1 MRLRHGCVALAAAAL
16 LLSGRHASAQTP
28 APASTES
35 KDATPPAAPSKDATP
50 PAASKEP
57 SAVPY
62 VGFAPPAAP
71 LRIES
76 PSASI
81 QFGLLAQPQL
91 EVAGAPDAE
100 KTSKNLFLHRIRFI
114 VGGTLFSSFEYFFD
128 IDYPDLFKLDTFNTA
143 GGTGKNAPG
152 LNVQDAFVT
161 AKPAANLLKIDA
173 GFMLP
178 PYSHNALQ
186 GAGTLYGPDYFVN
199 SHRRNVISNIDP
211 FGSTGQSPQGRD
223 AGVQVRG
230 LLLDDHIEYRAGLFQ
245 GLRVGPE
252 PQTMSQQAQ
261 VGALNVFRVAARL
274 QINLLDAETGYFY
287 QGTYLGTK
295 KIASVGGFY
304 DFQDTYKS
312 FGADAFLDLPA
323 GPGIVTAQANYVG
336 WDGGAPNG
344 DVGAAVTK
352 LQALPK
358 STAMMFEAGYLIRAI
373 MLSPTVRVERLTVDQ
388 PTAVNPSEDR
398 FGGGLSFWP
407 YGHNSNIKAFFARVH
422 RDPCGTKEG
431 CVSGTHDFN
440 QINLQWQVYFY

>member
-1 MRLRHGCVALAAAAL
+1 MMLRHGCVALITSAL
-16 LLSGRHASAQTP
+16 LLPNRSASAQTP
-28 APASTES
+28 PGPATTES
-35 KDATPPAAPSKDATP
+35 KDPAPPSAPPKDATPPAS
-50 PAASKEP
+50 SKEP

-76 PSASI
+76 PNASI

-91 EVAGAPDAE
+91 EIAGAPDAA

-114 VGGTLFSSFEYFFD
+114 AGGTLLNAFDYFFD
-128 IDYPDLFKLDTFNTA
+128 VDYADLFKLDTANSS

-161 AKPAANLLKIDA
+161 AKPAGNLLKIDA
-173 GFMLP
+173 GYMLP
-178 PYSHNALQ
+178 PLSHNAVQ
-186 GAGTLYGPDYFVN
+186 GAGTLYGVDYFAN
-199 SHRRNVISNIDP
+199 SHRRNVISNADP
-211 FGSTGQSPQGRD
+211 FGSSGQSPQGRD

-230 LLLDDHIEYRAGLFQ
+230 LLLDDHIEYRVGIFQ
-245 GLRVGPE
+245 GLRVGPVPKVLGSDTE
-252 PQTMSQQAQ
+252 AE

-287 QGTYLGTK
+287 QGTYLGAK
-295 KIASVGGFY
+295 KILSVGGFY

-312 FGADAFLDLPA
+312 FGADAFLDLPV
-323 GPGIVTAQANYVG
+323 GPGIVTGQFNFMG
-336 WDGGAPNG
+336 WDGGTPEG
-344 DVGAAVTK
+344 GMAATS

-358 STAMMFEAGYLIRAI
+358 STAMMFEAGYLIRPA
-373 MLSPTVRVERLTVDQ
+373 MLSPTVRVEKLTVND
-388 PTAVNPSEDR
+388 PTPQNPSEDR

-407 YGHNSNIKAFFARVH
+407 YGHNSNIKAFFAKVH
-422 RDPCGTKEG
+422 RDPAP
-431 CVSGTHDFN
+431 HDFN